1 MTTYVINLSELTGE
15 ELVDANVAAQLL
27 GIAVRTVR
35 DMASRRELPI
45 YKIGRSVRFKVSE
58 LKEWRES
65 KKIS

>member
-65 KKIS
+65 RKIS